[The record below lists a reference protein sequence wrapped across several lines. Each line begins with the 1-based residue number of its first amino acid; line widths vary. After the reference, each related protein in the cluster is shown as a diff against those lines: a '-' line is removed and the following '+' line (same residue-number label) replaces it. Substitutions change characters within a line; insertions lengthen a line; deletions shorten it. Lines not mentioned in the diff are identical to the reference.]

1 MNILQPRAVMPA
13 LAAMLTL
20 LLAVEWMLPGAPP
33 QHIAPA
39 IPEAGP
45 DVGTD
50 AAVGQWADTILARPI
65 FNPDRR
71 PVALADSSGSDAAEP
86 TPHLTGIIIV
96 GGVSRAVFSTPGA
109 KPVLVGPGGAVGGY
123 QLKEIKARSV
133 SLLGPDGGITTL
145 TLQILAAAPTPTQGN
160 AANTNQ

>member
-1 MNILQPRAVMPA
+1 MKILQPQAALPA

-20 LLAVEWMLPGAPP
+20 LLAVEWLLPGAAP
-33 QHIAPA
+33 QHIAPP
-39 IPEAGP
+39 IPAAAA

-71 PVALADSSGSDAAEP
+71 PAAQADSSDAAEP
-86 TPHLTGIIIV
+86 LPRLTAIIIV
-96 GGVSRAVFSTPGA
+96 AGVSRAVFSALGA
-109 KPVLVGPGGAVGGY
+109 KPILVGQGGAVGGY
-123 QLKEIKARSV
+123 QLKEIKADSV
-133 SLLGPDGGITTL
+133 SLLGPDGGITKL
-145 TLQILAAAPTPTQGN
+145 RPQFLAPAATSVPGN

>member
-1 MNILQPRAVMPA
+1 
-13 LAAMLTL
+13 
-20 LLAVEWMLPGAPP
+20 
-33 QHIAPA
+33 
-39 IPEAGP
+39 
-45 DVGTD
+45 
-50 AAVGQWADTILARPI
+50 
-65 FNPDRR
+65 
-71 PVALADSSGSDAAEP
+71 
-86 TPHLTGIIIV
+86 
-96 GGVSRAVFSTPGA
+96 VFSTPGA